1 VEGYHLK
8 NLNQRRINMEWLKE
22 LLGEE
27 LYNQVLPKLGDTKI
41 LKNDGS
47 YIPVQKFNDKNE
59 ELKII
64 KAQLKDHENKSKDVE
79 ALLKDNDSLKEKY
92 ENLNSKYNTD
102 LEAKNKEI
110 KDITKKSFALRQLKD
125 EGAVYEE
132 LLLKA
137 LDFNS
142 IELDGETL
150 KNFDIKDI
158 RAKYPSMFTEKVT
171 AGNVKPNNQN
181 NQNNLGGTQ
190 KEKLI
195 QQYNEFEKA
204 GNFSAMLQIQDQIRK
219 LE

>member
-1 VEGYHLK
+1 
-8 NLNQRRINMEWLKE
+8 MEWLKE

-27 LYNQVLPKLGDTKI
+27 LFKQVSEKLGDTKI

-64 KAQLKDHENKSKDVE
+64 KAQLKDHENKSKDIE

-92 ENLNSKYNTD
+92 NNLNSKYNTD

-110 KDITKKSFALRQLKD
+110 SSIVKKSVLSKKLK
-125 EGAVYEE
+125 ESGAVYED
-132 LLLKA
+132 LILKA
-137 LDFNS
+137 LDLDK
-142 IELDGETL
+142 IELDGENI
-150 KNFDIKDI
+150 KNFNVDDVK
-158 RAKYPSMFTEKVT
+158 KQYPGMFSETST
-171 AGNVKPNNQN
+171 QGNVNPGASPN
-181 NQNNLGGTQ
+181 NNLGGTQ

-204 GNFSAMLQIQDQIRK
+204 GNFAAMLQTQDQIRK

>member
-1 VEGYHLK
+1 
-8 NLNQRRINMEWLKE
+8 MDWLKE

-92 ENLNSKYNTD
+92 NNLNSKYNTD

-110 KDITKKSFALRQLKD
+110 SSIVKKSVLSKKLK
-125 EGAVYEE
+125 ESGAVYED
-132 LLLKA
+132 LILKA
-137 LDFNS
+137 LDLDK
-142 IELDGETL
+142 IEIDGENV
-150 KNFDIKDI
+150 KNFNVDDVK
-158 RAKYPSMFTEKVT
+158 KQYPGMFAETST
-171 AGNVKPNNQN
+171 QGNVNPGASLN
-181 NQNNLGGTQ
+181 NNLGGTQ
-190 KEKLI
+190 KQKLI

>member
-59 ELKII
+59 ELKIL

-79 ALLKDNDSLKEKY
+79 TLLKDNDSLKEKY
-92 ENLNSKYNTD
+92 NNLNSKYNTD

-110 KDITKKSFALRQLKD
+110 SSIVKKSVLSKKLK
-125 EGAVYEE
+125 ESGAVYED
-132 LLLKA
+132 LILKA
-137 LDFNS
+137 LDLDS
-142 IELDGETL
+142 IELDGENI
-150 KNFDIKDI
+150 KNFNVDDVK
-158 RAKYPSMFTEKVT
+158 KQYPGMFSETST
-171 AGNVKPNNQN
+171 QGNVNPGASPQD
-181 NQNNLGGTQ
+181 NLGGTQ